1 VSNDVLEIVVMGVS
15 GSGKSTV
22 GHALARRL
30 GLVFADGDAFHSAG
44 NVAKMANGVPLDDAD
59 RAPWLAA
66 IAEWLRVHRDVGG
79 VVACSALR
87 RRYRDVLRT
96 GAPDATF
103 LHLDG
108 PPEEVVARVGERSGH
123 FMPRSL
129 VESQIQTLEPLEPDE
144 RGVVIAFDEP
154 VDDIIDTFVAAVGAG
169 NER

>member
-1 VSNDVLEIVVMGVS
+1 VSDDVLAVVVMGVS

-22 GHALARRL
+22 GHALAQRL
-30 GLVFADGDAFHSAG
+30 GLVFADGDAFHPAA
-44 NVAKMANGVPLDDAD
+44 NVAKMTRGTPLDDAD

-66 IAEWLRVHRDVGG
+66 IAEWLRAHREGGG

-96 GAPDATF
+96 GAPDAVF

-108 PPEEVVARVGERSGH
+108 PAGEVAARVAGRPEH
-123 FMPRSL
+123 YMPASL
-129 VESQIQTLEPLEPDE
+129 VESQIRTLEALEPDE

-154 VDDIIDTFVAAVGAG
+154 VDEIVTRFLAAVRVGDV
-169 NER
+169 